1 MKIKSFYCALLAGL
15 SLTAATVVFADNG
28 TIRIGTF
35 NPATGPA
42 TAIGDP
48 ELKAVRLWV
57 RKINE
62 DGGLLGKKIELVEY
76 DDQSKAAM
84 AVSYMKRLI
93 QNDKVD
99 IVVAG
104 GVSGNALAAAP
115 IAEAAG
121 IPFVAMGTTSKLTE
135 PVRPWVFKVAAGEA
149 LTVKK
154 TFVHMKNRGIKKV
167 GMLTSTSAFGVSGR
181 QAAQDLAAEMGL
193 TLVADEQY
201 ADADK
206 DVSPQLN
213 TIRGRGADAVFVF
226 GLGAGSALA
235 AKNFHQLQIGVPLY
249 VSTGNATDRFIE
261 LAGPGAEGVLM
272 STVPMPIVDQLKD
285 NDPRKKII
293 LDLKREYEKE
303 YKIEVSAFAATGYD
317 GLMIA
322 VDAIKRAGGVGD
334 KEKLRKA
341 LESTKGLV
349 LINGTYTYSPQDH
362 AGLDIDSVYTMRV
375 KGKGFALEQDKP

>member
-1 MKIKSFYCALLAGL
+1 MNIRNLFLA
-15 SLTAATVVFADNG
+15 AAAAFTLAAAPAASANSN

-42 TAIGDP
+42 ATIGDP

-57 RKINE
+57 KLLNQKGGI
-62 DGGLLGKKIELVEY
+62 DGRKIELVEY
-76 DDQSKAAM
+76 DDQSKSAM

-93 QNDKVD
+93 ENDKVD
-99 IVVAG
+99 IVVGG

-121 IPFVAMGTTSKLTE
+121 VPFVAMGTTSRLTE

-149 LTVKK
+149 LTVRK
-154 TFVHMKNRGIKKV
+154 TLIHMKNRGVTKV
-167 GMLTSTSAFGVSGR
+167 GLLSSTSAFGVSGQ
-181 QAAQDLAAEMGL
+181 QAVRELVPTMGM

-206 DVSPQLN
+206 DLSPQLN
-213 TIRGRGADAVFVF
+213 TIRGKGPDAVFVF
-226 GLGAGSALA
+226 GLGAGAALA
-235 AKNFHQLQIGVPLY
+235 AKNYHQLQIGKPFY
-249 VSTGNATDRFIE
+249 VATGNATERFIE

-272 STVPMPIVDQLKD
+272 STVAMPIVDQLAD
-285 NDPRKKII
+285 SDPRKKII
-293 LDLKREYEKE
+293 QNLKHEYEKE

-322 VDAIKRAGGVGD
+322 VDAIRRAGGASD
-334 KEKLRKA
+334 KKKVREA

-349 LINGTYTYSPQDH
+349 MINGTYTYSPKDH

-375 KGKGFALEQDKP
+375 KGKGFVLEKDAP